1 MVQRATRGIKEAD
14 QSFISVLSD
23 IFSPFSKS
31 RVKDFGL
38 TTEEAACYVG
48 RISRGIEGTG
58 NMDKVALGTL
68 LPHIE
73 SQTFICY
80 ALACFEHYTTLR
92 THDVS
97 FRAYEQALDW
107 LGTYDLM
114 NGAIRTDREYGIM
127 PYLPYALTAFHPLFR
142 TKGGG
147 KVERPKVDWEVYI
160 RRSTLVF
167 LYSLHYY
174 QAFMVQKNN
183 QEVYKSL
190 CKSIA
195 TAGGGRRSVDYRHLT
210 QEGVMH
216 LEFVPML
223 NRIISPPLR
232 PVSDQIC

>member
-1 MVQRATRGIKEAD
+1 MVQKATRGIKEAD

-23 IFSPFSKS
+23 IFSPLSKS

-68 LPHIE
+68 LPHIGP
-73 SQTFICY
+73 QKFICY

-107 LGTYDLM
+107 LTTYDLT

-160 RRSTLVF
+160 RRSTVMF
-167 LYSLHYY
+167 LY
-174 QAFMVQKNN
+174 
-183 QEVYKSL
+183 
-190 CKSIA
+190 
-195 TAGGGRRSVDYRHLT
+195 
-210 QEGVMH
+210 
-216 LEFVPML
+216 
-223 NRIISPPLR
+223 
-232 PVSDQIC
+232 